1 MSPLL
6 SRVSPLALFAS
17 LSFSSAAVAADI
29 NVPADTTVSGQKT
42 FGGADKI
49 TVGAGGKLTSS
60 ANPTLNQTSTST
72 GVAIDNFGTIEST
85 GTGTRAI
92 RFNSGTAM
100 SFTLTN
106 EAGATIQSQ
115 NDALQIGTAVKSGTI
130 TVNNYGLIQATGTGS
145 NNGQA
150 IDFGNVVAGTASITI
165 NNFATGALQTA
176 DADGIRPGNNA
187 TVNNYGQII
196 SNNFQTNTGAD
207 AIDFQT
213 STGGTVNNYAGGIIS
228 GGRHGINI
236 SYDSTAN
243 TTSSSITITNYA
255 GAQIIGR
262 NGSGFGSDVGGTVIN
277 YGLIS
282 GDIDNIAGVA
292 NGDGDGVDI
301 DYIGNITNYGTI
313 RGTGAKGVGSDGK
326 TNTSQGVAIGGGVID
341 NKAGATIIGQA
352 DGILVDNSSE
362 GPAFGA
368 VTITNAGTIEGT
380 TRYGIYINSTLN
392 NTLTNSGTITGG
404 GGQAIVFG
412 SGDDTLNIR
421 TGSVINGTVD
431 GGAGN
436 DRISLSG
443 TGTFAG
449 ALNFETLSVDDGVWT
464 LTGTQSY
471 SSGVTVASSAEL
483 VAAGAI
489 GNLVTVAAG
498 GRLSGSGAL
507 GALDLSGVVSP
518 GSGAGAISTLSIT
531 GDAIFRSGS
540 VYQIDANAAGAA
552 DKIVVGG
559 TATLGGV
566 VQVSAASGN
575 YAPATTYSIVQATG
589 GVSGSFASV
598 STDLAFLTPTLSYN
612 ANNAFL
618 TLSRN
623 GVFFQS
629 VAANRNQRA
638 VAAALDT
645 TPTASPLFLAV
656 VGKSAAGAR
665 AAFDGL
671 SGEGVTGALNVGLES
686 NRLFGGTLADAGQ
699 FWRSGETRD
708 ANGFSVSA
716 TPALGYASL
725 ESKKGP
731 IAPRMTQ
738 EPARLWRLWISGFG
752 QSARLGG
759 DAAQGSA
766 TQRTSLG
773 GGAIG
778 LDAAVLPNLLLGFA
792 GGYSAGGASTDLRS
806 THVDTHG
813 WHIGGY
819 GVFTFDPNYISASLT
834 FSDFDNY
841 SRRSVFGLGTGET
854 ANANFE
860 SRVLRA
866 RVEIGRDVDLLGLRA
881 TPFAAVETAHIWT
894 DGFTETTAAF
904 PGFAG
909 LGALTFAARET
920 DSLPLY
926 FGARVKRSFAL
937 DNGWRLTPD
946 LSLAYVHE
954 FEPTRALL
962 ASFASAPSA
971 AFAIAGARPDENY
984 LQVKGGLRLD
994 VSASVALFA
1003 SFEGEYGGRTQ
1014 SYAGRGGLKVVW

>member
-6 SRVSPLALFAS
+6 SRVSPLALLAS
-17 LSFSSAAVAADI
+17 LSISSAVVAADV
-29 NVPADTTVSGQKT
+29 NVPANTTVSGQKT
-42 FGGADKI
+42 FGGTDKV
-49 TVGAGGKLTSS
+49 TVGAGGRLTST
-60 ANPTLNQTSTST
+60 ANPTLNQTSAST
-72 GVAIDNFGTIEST
+72 GVLIDNFGTIEST
-85 GTGTRAI
+85 GTGARAI
-92 RFNSGTAM
+92 RFNSGTTM

-115 NDALQIGTAVKSGTI
+115 NDALQVGTAVASGTI
-130 TVNNYGLIQATGTGS
+130 VVNNSGLIQATGTGS

-150 IDFGNVVAGTASITI
+150 IDFGNIVAGTASITI
-165 NNFATGALQTA
+165 NNFATGVLQTA
-176 DADGIRPGNNA
+176 DADGIRPGNKA

-196 SNNFQTNTGAD
+196 SNNFQTNSGAD
-207 AIDFQT
+207 GIDFQT
-213 STGGTVNNYAGGIIS
+213 STGGTVNNYAGGLIS

-236 SYDSTAN
+236 SYDPTAN
-243 TTSSSITITNYA
+243 ATTSSITVINYA
-255 GAQIIGR
+255 GGQIIGR
-262 NGSGFGSDVGGTVIN
+262 NGSGVGSDVGGTVIN

-368 VTITNAGTIEGT
+368 VTITNAGAIQGT
-380 TRYGIYINSTLN
+380 TRYGIYVNSTLS
-392 NTLTNSGTITGG
+392 NTITNSGTITGG

-436 DRISLSG
+436 DRVSLSG
-443 TGTFAG
+443 TGSFAG
-449 ALNFETLSVDDGVWT
+449 AINFETLSVDDGVWT

-471 SSGVTVASSAEL
+471 SSGVTVASGAEL
-483 VAAGAI
+483 VASGAI
-489 GNLVTVAAG
+489 GNLVAIAAG
-498 GRLSGSGAL
+498 GRLSGSGTL

-531 GDAIFRSGS
+531 GNATFRSGS
-540 VYQIDANAAGAA
+540 VYQVNADAAGAA
-552 DKIVVGG
+552 DKIIVGG
-559 TATLGGV
+559 TATLGGS
-566 VQVSAASGN
+566 VQVTAASGN

-598 STDLAFLTPTLSYN
+598 SADLAFLTPSLSYN

-671 SGEGVTGALNVGLES
+671 SGEGVAGALNVGLES
-686 NRLFGGTLADAGQ
+686 NRLFGSTLSDAGQ
-699 FWRSGETRD
+699 FWRTGETRD
-708 ANGFSVSA
+708 PNGITVLSS
-716 TPALGYASL
+716 PALSYASL
-725 ESKKGP
+725 ATKKGP
-731 IAPRMTQ
+731 IDPRPTQ
-738 EPARLWRLWISGFG
+738 EPAHLWRIWLSGFG
-752 QSARLGG
+752 QSARIGG
-759 DAAQGSA
+759 DATLGSA
-766 TQRTSLG
+766 TQQASLG

-778 LDAAVLPNLLLGFA
+778 LDAALLPNLLLGLA
-792 GGYSAGGASTDLRS
+792 GGYSAGGATTNLRS

-819 GVFTFDPNYISASLT
+819 GVYTFDPNYISASLS

-841 SRRSVFGLGTGET
+841 SRRTIFGVGTGET
-854 ANANFE
+854 ANGNFE

-866 RVEIGRDVDLLGLRA
+866 RVEVGRDVELLDLRV
-881 TPFAAVETAHIWT
+881 TPFAAVETAHVWT
-894 DGFTETTAAF
+894 DGFSETTALV
-904 PGFAG
+904 PGVPG
-909 LGALTFAARET
+909 LGGLTFAARET
-920 DSLPLY
+920 DSLPVY
-926 FGARVKRSFAL
+926 FGARLRRSIAL
-937 DNGWRLTPD
+937 EGGGRLTPD
-946 LSLAYVHE
+946 LSIAYVHE
-954 FEPTRALL
+954 FEPARDLTATFGS
-962 ASFASAPSA
+962 ASSA
-971 AFAIAGARPDENY
+971 AFTIAGARPDSNFV
-984 LQVKGGLRLD
+984 QAKAGLRLD
-994 VSASVALFA
+994 MSASVAIFA
-1003 SFEGEYGGRTQ
+1003 SFEGEYGGHTQ
-1014 SYAGRGGLKVVW
+1014 SYAGKGGVKIVW